1 MLHSSTT
8 CTHIHD
14 RTSAYYIHRHSRH
27 MHAYTYIYIIHD
39 LYYVYYVYYVYV
51 YTYKL
56 ISCMSELLSNTNTDF
71 GPHFQLLHHCWK
83 VIHSEGDEGSPPY
96 FNNKTTGE
104 TTWDHPPGDSVEE
117 KCSFVVTLC
126 VSSGKICEFFIGR
139 GIRVDLFWG
148 FDGLGLV
155 REIGG

>member
-1 MLHSSTT
+1 
-8 CTHIHD
+8 
-14 RTSAYYIHRHSRH
+14 
-27 MHAYTYIYIIHD
+27 
-39 LYYVYYVYYVYV
+39 
-51 YTYKL
+51 
-56 ISCMSELLSNTNTDF
+56 MSELLSNTNTDF

-83 VIHSEGDEGSPPY
+83 VIQSECDEGSPPY

-117 KCSFVVTLC
+117 KCSFVVTDLC

-139 GIRVDLFWG
+139 GIRVGFFWG

-155 REIGG
+155 REIVSGSSDTGSVISRGGAGAIDLKKPLTMMMKNANTDTIKWQKQEL